1 MALECGVN
9 CVREVILLRVLRS
22 QILMEPRL
30 DPTMIWSSERVK
42 VSEVSAEGLLLLLP
56 VVSTEMG
63 LGVSTL

>member
-1 MALECGVN
+1 
-9 CVREVILLRVLRS
+9 
-22 QILMEPRL
+22 MEPRL